1 MRQTVSG
8 KSLDGYTSI
17 WTPCVLQRKL
27 LKKRSDKKE
36 KDDGEPGPSGLPIKQ
51 PPTKDGLNP
60 KDAKEVAKKLLMAG
74 KLTIQKQPTRKTG
87 FKRVGEL
94 PGQVR
99 ADLPAGRLMRESG
112 VFPSLLLQRRSILG
126 PAENQ
131 WMKKK
136 GRLHQNQSTQ
146 RPT

>member
-1 MRQTVSG
+1 MNFSH
-8 KSLDGYTSI
+8 L
-17 WTPCVLQRKL
+17 LQ
-27 LKKRSDKKE
+27 
-36 KDDGEPGPSGLPIKQ
+36 
-51 PPTKDGLNP
+51 
-60 KDAKEVAKKLLMAG
+60 

-136 GRLHQNQSTQ
+136 GRCSKDINFCTSALIVDRVDFVRNKAVSWVV
-146 RPT
+146 

>member
-1 MRQTVSG
+1 VSG

-74 KLTIQKQPTRKTG
+74 VS
-87 FKRVGEL
+87 F
-94 PGQVR
+94 
-99 ADLPAGRLMRESG
+99 
-112 VFPSLLLQRRSILG
+112 
-126 PAENQ
+126 
-131 WMKKK
+131 
-136 GRLHQNQSTQ
+136 
-146 RPT
+146 